1 MAVKTVTATIN
12 GVTHNLT
19 YNASSGK
26 WEASLTAP
34 GTTSYTQ
41 SGHYYSVSITAT
53 DDAGNSSSADAAHPT
68 LGQSLRLFVK
78 ETVKPTIVIT
88 APATGA
94 YVTTGRPTITA
105 EVKDSGSGVNPDSIS
120 AKIDSGPAVTGT
132 AISKTAIAGGYRITY
147 LPTSTLADGS
157 HTVTIQASD
166 FDGNAAVAGTSSF
179 QVDTIAP
186 TLNITSPADGLVTNQ
201 VALTIVGTTSD
212 TTSGPVAVTV
222 KVNSGSAQTVTVNSN
237 GSFTKSVTLAEGLN
251 TIVVTASDKAGKTTS
266 VTRRVTLNTSAP
278 KITAVKLT
286 PTAVNTGTIYK
297 IEVTVG

>member
-1 MAVKTVTATIN
+1 M
-12 GVTHNLT
+12 
-19 YNASSGK
+19 
-26 WEASLTAP
+26 
-34 GTTSYTQ
+34 
-41 SGHYYSVSITAT
+41 
-53 DDAGNSSSADAAHPT
+53 
-68 LGQSLRLFVK
+68 
-78 ETVKPTIVIT
+78 
-88 APATGA
+88 
-94 YVTTGRPTITA
+94 TTGRPTITA

-120 AKIDSGPAVTGT
+120 VKIDSGPAVTGT
-132 AISKTAIAGGYRITY
+132 AISKTEIAGGYRITY

-186 TLNITSPADGLVTNQ
+186 TLNVTSPADGLVTNQ
-201 VALTIVGTTSD
+201 GALTIAGTTSD

-286 PTAVNTGTIYK
+286 PATVNTGTIYK